1 MSKIRV
7 AVVDDHG
14 VTRTGIKSLLKR
26 SAKTQWVG
34 EAASG
39 EEGLP
44 LLQATQPDVAVI
56 DILLPGMDGIEL
68 VRQFRDATAKVALP
82 TKLMILSGVV
92 HEDKVLE
99 ALAAGVDAYCVK
111 TSQGETLLT
120 AVQMTHAGDP
130 WLDPA
135 IARIVLKYI
144 RQSHATAPP
153 IANPLTEKELS
164 TLSLMVQGYSN
175 GQIANK
181 ACCSVATV
189 KTHVRS
195 ILHKL
200 GANDRTEAAVLAMR
214 ARLIR

>member
-14 VTRTGIKSLLKR
+14 VTRTGIKSLLQQ
-26 SAKTQWVG
+26 SAQTQWVG
-34 EAASG
+34 EAASA

-44 LLQATQPDVAVI
+44 LLQSTQPDVAVI

-68 VRQFRDATAKVALP
+68 VRQFRATATPTLP

-92 HEDKVLE
+92 REDKVLE
-99 ALAAGVDAYCVK
+99 ALAAGVDSYCIK
-111 TSQGETLLT
+111 TSQGETFLT
-120 AVQMTHAGDP
+120 ALQVTHAGDP

-135 IARIVLKYI
+135 ISRIVLKHI
-144 RQSHATAPP
+144 QQAHSTAPK
-153 IANPLTEKELS
+153 IANPLTERELS

-175 GQIANK
+175 GQIADK
-181 ACCSVATV
+181 LGCSVATV

-214 ARLIR
+214 AKLIR

>member
-7 AVVDDHG
+7 AVVDDHE

-26 SAKTQWVG
+26 STQTQWVG
-34 EAASG
+34 EAASA

-68 VRQFRDATAKVALP
+68 VRQLRTAADKTTVP

-92 HEDKVLE
+92 REDRVLE
-99 ALAAGVDAYCVK
+99 ALAAGVDSYCIK
-111 TSQGETLLT
+111 TSQGESFLT
-120 AVQMTHAGDP
+120 ALQMTHAGDP

-135 IARIVLKYI
+135 ISRIVLKYVQ
-144 RQSHATAPP
+144 QSHAIAPELDH
-153 IANPLTEKELS
+153 PLTEKEFQ
-164 TLSLMVQGYSN
+164 TLSWMVQGYSN
-175 GQIANK
+175 GQIAGK
-181 ACCSVATV
+181 IGCSVATV
-189 KTHVRS
+189 KSHVRG

-200 GANDRTEAAVLAMR
+200 GASDRTEAAVLAMR
-214 ARLIR
+214 AKLIR